1 MSSTE
6 KRPDGDGSG
15 HDDGLGSGPGDRR
28 CPECGASRAPGTA
41 PVCGCTERAADAA
54 RDARSADAAAAEDF
68 DPLRIRPYVTLP
80 EPGRAE
86 ESAPEPDAALSPAP
100 APVLP
105 PEVVAPPRS
114 ADVGLFAPGGS
125 DSAGGAEGAVSGG
138 RNLSAPGEDPAPPPL
153 PYDDGS
159 APPRGRAGLYAG
171 VSAVVAVVAV
181 AVLAAVLLSPDKP
194 QREQAL
200 PDVPTRAVTGP
211 SESTSEAPP
220 PSTTSAAPS
229 ASPSPS
235 ASASASPEASPSL
248 TPSRS
253 TSPKPRSTRP
263 PSRSTARA
271 TGSVEPAEPKADRVL
286 RRGDRGPEVAELQE
300 RLQQLYLYMDESD
313 GTYDSQVEDAVARYQ
328 YARATHRDGRG
339 VYGEETRAALEAE
352 TREP

>member
-6 KRPDGDGSG
+6 RRPDG
-15 HDDGLGSGPGDRR
+15 GPGDDREDRR

-41 PVCGCTERAADAA
+41 PACGCTERAADAA

-80 EPGRAE
+80 EPGLAE
-86 ESAPEPDAALSPAP
+86 EPAPEPGPVPAQ
-100 APVLP
+100 ALP
-105 PEVVAPPRS
+105 PEAAAPPRS
-114 ADVGLFAPGGS
+114 ADVGLFARGEGGT
-125 DSAGGAEGAVSGG
+125 
-138 RNLSAPGEDPAPPPL
+138 LSAPETDDAPPPP
-153 PYDDGS
+153 PYDAGP
-159 APPRGRAGLYAG
+159 APRRGRAGLYAA

-200 PDVPTRAVTGP
+200 PDVPTRPVTGP
-211 SESTSEAPP
+211 SESTSKAPRP
-220 PSTTSAAPS
+220 TTPSAGPS
-229 ASPSPS
+229 ASPSTSPS
-235 ASASASPEASPSL
+235 SSASPKASPSP
-248 TPSRS
+248 TPSHS
-253 TSPKPRSTRP
+253 ASPKPRSTRP

-286 RRGDRGPEVAELQE
+286 RRGDRGAEVAELQE
-300 RLQQLYLYMDESD
+300 RLQQLYLYMDEPD

-328 YARATHRDGRG
+328 YARATHGDGRG

>member
-1 MSSTE
+1 MSSRE
-6 KRPDGDGSG
+6 RHPDGAGGGRDGGPGNSPESRF
-15 HDDGLGSGPGDRR
+15 DSGPGDRR
-28 CPECGASRAPGTA
+28 CPECGASRAPGSA
-41 PVCGCTERAADAA
+41 PACGCTERAADAA

-80 EPGRAE
+80 EPGIAE
-86 ESAPEPDAALSPAP
+86 EAAPEPDPAP
-100 APVLP
+100 THVLP
-105 PEVVAPPRS
+105 PEAVAPPRS
-114 ADVGLFAPGGS
+114 ADVGLFAPGGA
-125 DSAGGAEGAVSGG
+125 DG
-138 RNLSAPGEDPAPPPL
+138 NLSAAVSAPAEDAFKDAFPPPL

-159 APPRGRAGLYAG
+159 APRRGRAGLYAG

-229 ASPSPS
+229 ASPSTS
-235 ASASASPEASPSL
+235 ASSSPSPEASPSP

-253 TSPKPRSTRP
+253 ASPKPRSTRP

-271 TGSVEPAEPKADRVL
+271 TGSVESAAPKADRVL
-286 RRGDRGPEVAELQE
+286 RRGDSGPEVAELQE
-300 RLQQLYLYMDESD
+300 RLQQLYLYMDEPH
-313 GTYDSQVEDAVARYQ
+313 GRYDRQVEDAVARYQ

>member
-6 KRPDGDGSG
+6 RRPDGDGSG
-15 HDDGLGSGPGDRR
+15 RDGGPGNDPEDRFDSGPGDRR
-28 CPECGASRAPGTA
+28 CPECGASRAPGGA
-41 PVCGCTERAADAA
+41 PACGCTERAADAA

-80 EPGRAE
+80 EPGLAE
-86 ESAPEPDAALSPAP
+86 EAAPEPDPAP
-100 APVLP
+100 AHVLP
-105 PEVVAPPRS
+105 PEAVAPPRS
-114 ADVGLFAPGGS
+114 ADVGLFAPGG
-125 DSAGGAEGAVSGG
+125 AGDVAAPSAVSGE
-138 RNLSAPGEDPAPPPL
+138 NTSPLPL
-153 PYDDGS
+153 PYGDGP
-159 APPRGRAGLYAG
+159 APRRGRRGLYAA

-181 AVLAAVLLSPDKP
+181 GVLAAVLLSPDKP

-211 SESTSEAPP
+211 SESATEAPA

-235 ASASASPEASPSL
+235 ASSSASPKASPSP
-248 TPSRS
+248 TASRS
-253 TSPKPRSTRP
+253 ASPKPRSTRP

-271 TGSVEPAEPKADRVL
+271 TGSVEPASPKADRVL

-300 RLQQLYLYMDESD
+300 RLQQLYLYMDGPH
-313 GTYDSQVEDAVARYQ
+313 GTYDRQVEDAVARYQ